1 MEAYGKAGAVAEEAL
16 SAVRTVLAFGGQE
29 KEIARSELKNFDCI
43 IWTLEPVSE
52 SKIVKIRDKYRFCE
66 QTKLIRKD

>member
-29 KEIARSELKNFDCI
+29 KEIARSELQNFDCF
-43 IWTLEPVSE
+43 IWILESVSE
-52 SKIVKIRDKYRFCE
+52 SKTVFVNE
-66 QTKLIRKD
+66 QNL

>member
-29 KEIARSELKNFDCI
+29 KEIARSEL
-43 IWTLEPVSE
+43 
-52 SKIVKIRDKYRFCE
+52 
-66 QTKLIRKD
+66 